1 MSTDPIHI
9 ASCCDEGYAPFVTV
23 MMASALSNHHGSR
36 PIHFHFVSD
45 NVNEASLDAMRR
57 NVEHRGGTLHV
68 YPADNRVFS
77 ELPTSRFGL
86 AAYQR
91 IMLAEY
97 LPASLDRIVY
107 IDADTLVLGDVE
119 GLWRTDIGTAALA
132 AVEDLSRSASETIG
146 IARSDYFNSGVLIQ
160 DLDQWRR
167 HDLHHQ
173 VAEYAANH
181 AHQLKYMDQCS
192 LNAVFNG
199 DWFRLPPSWNQ
210 QATIHKVIRKYARG
224 SGYSRTALK
233 QAIAAPRIIHF
244 TGPQKPWYYAS
255 FHPES
260 RIYQYYL
267 QHIDWPS
274 PLIPQPSIAQ
284 RLAFLVRLG
293 KHLKLFRYHVRKRYY
308 RLKTRRPAA

>member
-23 MMASALSNHHGSR
+23 MMTSTLSNHHGST

-45 NVNEASLDAMRR
+45 NVSEVSLEAMRR

-68 YPADNRVFS
+68 YPADNLVFS

-91 IMLAEY
+91 IMLAQY
-97 LPASLDRIVY
+97 LPASLSRIVY

-119 GLWRTDIGTAALA
+119 ALWRTDIGTAALA

-167 HDLHHQ
+167 YGLHHQ

-181 AHQLKYMDQCS
+181 AHQLKFMDQCS

-199 DWFRLPPSWNQ
+199 DWHRLHPGWNQ
-210 QATIHKVIRKYARG
+210 QATIHKVIRKYAQG
-224 SGYSRTALK
+224 SGYSRNTLK
-233 QAIAAPRIIHF
+233 QAIATPQLIHF
-244 TGPQKPWYYAS
+244 TGPQKPWHYGS
-255 FHPES
+255 FHPE
-260 RIYQYYL
+260 RRTYQYYL
-267 QHIDWPS
+267 QHIDWPT
-274 PLIPQPSIAQ
+274 PLTPQPSFTQ

-293 KHLKLFRYHVRKRYY
+293 KHIKLLRNHVRKRYY
-308 RLKTRRPAA
+308 QLTTRSQSA